1 MARRRGSGSLRPKG
15 RDIYEGLP
23 SDASYKQTAH
33 KRAVRGTIKGWVI
46 RLLVVAAIAL
56 AWHLWGDDVRS
67 IARTQANE
75 RKQAFEDGSGRI
87 KEGRDRR
94 AGVDWVEGE

>member
-1 MARRRGSGSLRPKG
+1 MARKRGGGSLRPRG

-23 SDASYKQTAH
+23 SDASYKRTAH
-33 KRAVRGTIKGWVI
+33 KRAVRDSIKGWVI

-56 AWHLWGDDVRS
+56 AWYLWGDDVRS
-67 IARTQANE
+67 MVRTQAYE
-75 RKQAFEDGSGRI
+75 RAEEFEEGSGRI

-94 AGVDWVEGE
+94 AGVGWVEGE